1 MAKIIL
7 NEKKYIEEILDTYN
21 GKTYTKPE
29 DLNVSQLIY
38 LLAKY
43 LYEKEDWGEWTSLD
57 GNVYNTPNIWKEKEV
72 VDTETGE
79 ISIEKTCKTSNLS
92 NDALY
97 LANKIDNILLKFEI
111 TGYDTVKMMKQ
122 IKKACRTVIKYDL
135 KLKRNENGVP
145 LLSDELENIKKCDS
159 DRERKILF
167 TCYIYARY
175 KNKNGRIDEDIVK
188 KKLFDMANVSG
199 TKLELNK
206 VIKSLR
212 EKGLISQTFI
222 NSDITI
228 WVKMGHGEEVMR
240 VTDFDTLGNQIIV
253 YLRDDYKM
261 CECCNKKLV
270 KIKSKTKI
278 PKYCKA
284 CKKNVHCEQQKNY
297 RKRGLDEG

>member
-7 NEKKYIEEILDTYN
+7 NEKKYMEEILDTYD
-21 GKTYTKPE
+21 GEKYTKPE
-29 DLNVSQLIY
+29 DLNINQLIY

-43 LYEKEDWGEWTSLD
+43 LYENEEWEAWESLD
-57 GNVYNTPNIWKEKEV
+57 GNTYHTPNIWKEIEK
-72 VDTETGE
+72 VDPETGE
-79 ISIEKTCKTSNLS
+79 IIIEKEYKNNMLTNETV
-92 NDALY
+92 Y
-97 LANKIDNILLKFEI
+97 LANKLDNMLLQFELKE
-111 TGYDTVKMMKQ
+111 YDSVKIVKQ
-122 IKKACRTVIKYDL
+122 LRKACRTVIRYDL
-135 KLKRNENGVP
+135 KLKCNENGIP
-145 LLSDELENIKKCDS
+145 LLSDELENIKKCDT

-175 KNKNGRIDEDIVK
+175 KNKKGRIDEDVVK

-212 EKGLISQTFI
+212 EKGFISQNMI

-240 VTDFDTLGNQIIV
+240 VTEFDTLGNQIVV
-253 YLRDDYKM
+253 YLRKDYKM
-261 CECCNKKLV
+261 CEKCGKKLV

-278 PKYCKA
+278 PKYCKG
-284 CKKNVHCEQQKNY
+284 CKTKMEQQWSRESMGRY
-297 RKRGLDEG
+297 RM